1 VRPAHDLVARGSR
14 LPPCYIRPVRTPDA
28 MATMRVLAA
37 ALCALLNASSATARK
52 YEALSTACQD
62 AVAISGDLGANS
74 VAACEAKCDAQA
86 AGAAGSGACRAVDTD
101 GKKTCYLKSVCHGSP
116 GLCDAAS
123 CGFRAVAGPPPPAPY
138 RRLSW
143 AATAT
148 KAACTSHNSF
158 SRRWC
163 TAKPS
168 KKPTA

>member
-1 VRPAHDLVARGSR
+1 
-14 LPPCYIRPVRTPDA
+14 

-101 GKKTCYLKSVCHGSP
+101 GWAESHCWWHKPVVLARYISYAVQLSPSRVAQTDSGGRPPETSTVPNRDSVTARGRQESMKE
-116 GLCDAAS
+116 GAS
-123 CGFRAVAGPPPPAPY
+123 VSFQLPPRSVDLAM
-138 RRLSW
+138 
-143 AATAT
+143 A
-148 KAACTSHNSF
+148 
-158 SRRWC
+158 
-163 TAKPS
+163 
-168 KKPTA
+168 